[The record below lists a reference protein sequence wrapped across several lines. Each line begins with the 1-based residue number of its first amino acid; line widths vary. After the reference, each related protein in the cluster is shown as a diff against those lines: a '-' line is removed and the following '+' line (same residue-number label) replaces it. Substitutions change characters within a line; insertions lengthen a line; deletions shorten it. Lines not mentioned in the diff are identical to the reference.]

1 MDVAVEDFPIFS
13 IDIDEWIPPN
23 CRYVDVGDLFNAVS
37 FTAFAILLINI
48 RSCKK
53 NFNCFIAHFS
63 NNSSYFSCI
72 IFTET
77 WLTSNLDNTF
87 NIPGF

>member
-1 MDVAVEDFPIFS
+1 MDVAVDDFPIFS
-13 IDIDEWIPPN
+13 IDIDYWTQPN
-23 CRYVDVGDLFNAVS
+23 CRYADVSDLFNAVS

-63 NNSSYFSCI
+63 NSLSYFS
-72 IFTET
+72 
-77 WLTSNLDNTF
+77 
-87 NIPGF
+87 